1 MRWCLTDEQS
11 AFNINGLEIDLDE
24 LDAFER
30 KVAEKK
36 GQQMVGTFTPADA
49 PDYLD
54 EYLERLQISRQE
66 DETKEADKNKNN
78 NINNENSVDMV
89 PLQDQPVSRYSFI
102 RLLLLFM
109 SLVSMAKLLKYG
121 NWPKTRNNNNNTF
134 KLQRPLCLN
143 FRNSILINLFFSLHF
158 NYRRGR

>member
-36 GQQMVGTFTPADA
+36 GQQMVGTTTPAEA

-66 DETKEADKNKNN
+66 ETDESKKAEKDKN
-78 NINNENSVDMV
+78 NINNENSVDTV
-89 PLQDQPVSRYSFI
+89 PLEDQPVSRYSFI

-121 NWPKTRNNNNNTF
+121 NWPKTTKKT
-134 KLQRPLCLN
+134 KLYLQKPL
-143 FRNSILINLFFSLHF
+143 
-158 NYRRGR
+158 

>member
-1 MRWCLTDEQS
+1 M
-11 AFNINGLEIDLDE
+11 DE

-36 GQQMVGTFTPADA
+36 GQQMVGPDTPAEA

-66 DETKEADKNKNN
+66 ETDESKEAEKNKNN
-78 NINNENSVDMV
+78 INNDNSEDKV
-89 PLQDQPVSRYSFI
+89 PLEDQPVSRYSFI

-121 NWPKTRNNNNNTF
+121 NWPKTRNHNNNNTF
-134 KLQRPLCLN
+134 YLQRPLCLN
-143 FRNSILINLFFSLHF
+143 FRNLILINLFLF
-158 NYRRGR
+158 NFYYRRGR